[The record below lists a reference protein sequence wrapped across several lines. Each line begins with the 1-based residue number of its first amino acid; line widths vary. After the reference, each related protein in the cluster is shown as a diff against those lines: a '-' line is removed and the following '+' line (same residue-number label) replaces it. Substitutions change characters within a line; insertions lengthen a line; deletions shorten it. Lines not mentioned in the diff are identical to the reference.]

1 MASPEGGG
9 VTATRGQQRIAA
21 AELLRALLRL
31 APEAPQALRGALR
44 MAGLEGESIGSI
56 GLLLEECARKHPQ
69 RAALVF
75 EGQCWSY
82 REFNSWSNRLASRLR
97 AAGVRR
103 GDAVG
108 ILFENRPL
116 MLALAAAVAKLG
128 AVAGMLN
135 PNQREEALWHSI
147 AVIRPRLIVTGAECV
162 EALRSAIS
170 RKPRRLTVLWDGEGT
185 PPRGMQ
191 RLDDGL
197 ARYSAACPRAMRT
210 VRLADPCFFIFTSGT
225 TGMPKASVM
234 THLRW
239 LRSGY
244 GMGQLAMR
252 LRPEDVFYCA
262 LPFYHNNALTV
273 SWAST
278 LLAGATLA
286 MGRRFSASRFWD
298 EIRAT
303 QATAFIYI
311 GEICRF
317 LLARPAAADDRRHRV
332 RVMAGNGLRP
342 EIWDAFQQRFGVRH
356 VCEFYGSSEGN
367 LAFVNLLGLPRTAG
381 FCPLPYAVVEFDTDS
396 EQPLRGTGGF
406 MRRVRPGG
414 TGLLISE
421 VSGAAPFDGYTDA
434 AATEAKLL
442 REVFRSGD
450 VWFNSGDLVRDQ
462 GFKHIAFVDR
472 VGDTFRWKGENVA
485 TTEVERA
492 LLELRGVEQAAV
504 YGVEVPHADGRAG
517 MAALQLATGARFDPV
532 ASARELQRRLP
543 AYAVPRFVRLVKAHA
558 QTATFKIRKVE
569 LKREGFDPAVID
581 APLWVLLDAK
591 RGYQKLDA
599 AMVRRIRDGVVRVP

>member
-1 MASPEGGG
+1 MGSRQ
-9 VTATRGQQRIAA
+9 RGSEAGSDSAQRIALR
-21 AELLRALLRL
+21 ELLRALLRL
-31 APEAPQALRGALR
+31 VPEAPRALRGGLR
-44 MAGLEGESIGSI
+44 MAGVKGESIGSI
-56 GLLLEECARKHPQ
+56 GLLLEERAREHPE
-69 RAALVF
+69 RAALLF
-75 EGQCWSY
+75 EGQRWSY
-82 REFNSWSNRLASRLR
+82 REFNTWSNRLASRLR
-97 AAGVRR
+97 AAGVVR

-116 MLALAAAVAKLG
+116 MLALVAAVAKLG

-135 PNQREEALWHSI
+135 PNQREEALRHSI
-147 AVIRPRLIVTGAECV
+147 AVIRPRLIVTGEECV
-162 EALRSAIS
+162 EALRSAM
-170 RKPRRLTVLWDGEGT
+170 PRATRGLTLLWDGEGA

-197 ARYSAACPRAMRT
+197 ARYSAACPRATRT
-210 VRLADPCFFIFTSGT
+210 LRLADPCFFIFTSGT

-252 LRPEDVFYCA
+252 LTPDDVFYCP

-278 LLAGATLA
+278 LLVGATLA

-303 QATAFIYI
+303 EATAFIYI

-317 LLARPAAADDRRHRV
+317 LLARPATPDDRRHRV

-356 VCEFYGSSEGN
+356 ICEFYGSSEGN
-367 LAFVNLLGLPRTAG
+367 LAFVNALGLPRTAG
-381 FCPLPYAVVEFDTDS
+381 FCPLPYAVVEFDTDT
-396 EQPLRGTGGF
+396 EQPVRDARGY
-406 MRRVRPGG
+406 MRRVKPGG

-421 VSGAAPFDGYTDA
+421 VSDSAPFDGYTDS
-434 AATEAKLL
+434 AATEAKLF
-442 REVFRSGD
+442 RDVFRRGD
-450 VWFNSGDLVRDQ
+450 TWFNSGDLVRDQ
-462 GFKHIAFVDR
+462 AFKHIAFVDR

-492 LLELRGVEQAAV
+492 ALELRGVEQAAV

-517 MAALQLATGARFDPV
+517 MAALQLGSGATFDPA

-569 LKREGFDPAVID
+569 LKREGFDPAVVPD
-581 APLWVLLDAK
+581 PLWVLLDAK

-599 AMVRRIRDGVVRVP
+599 ATVKRIRDGVVRVP